1 MRARSISAL
10 GVAVVAAIGGFI
22 GGCEILTGSL
32 DEQCLDGGSEAP
44 VDASVVRV
52 DASVSSD
59 AGSGPEAQASSALAY
74 CDEAWELLM
83 RRLPACY
90 GGDRGYFER
99 LADAYGVSCE
109 AGADAVRTGRYSFTE
124 SKARD
129 CLERM
134 SMVSCP
140 ELTRSGV
147 FAAIWCS
154 DLLVGAVDEGDGC
167 SDSDCRPGLACDL
180 ALLHGTDSVEPIP
193 GTCTIRCVDAGGR
206 QGLGA
211 PCPRGSVDCG
221 PGLLCRA
228 PTEDPAAAPRC
239 LALPR
244 AGERCRS
251 DVPCASGAY
260 CGEAGLCVAV
270 HADGEA
276 CPPELTLGDV
286 CEPGSRCVRGDGG
299 YVCLPDRRIGETCGG
314 NVSPSCGRLAWCD
327 EGTCATL
334 RFVGE
339 ACGPAYSCVR
349 SYCDPSTRRCAASK
363 ADGAPCGDTIL
374 LNECQGYCGAE
385 GTCTSECRP

>member
-10 GVAVVAAIGGFI
+10 GVAAVAAIGGFI

-32 DEQCLDGGSEAP
+32 DEQRLDGGSEAP

-251 DVPCASGAY
+251 TCRVLRARTAARPVSASRSTRTVRRVPRSSPSETSASPDRAASAAMEVMCVCRIGASVRPAAGT
-260 CGEAGLCVAV
+260 CHLRADASRGATKEPAQPSASLVRRAGL
-270 HADGEA
+270 HIRA
-276 CPPELTLGDV
+276 C
-286 CEPGSRCVRGDGG
+286 
-299 YVCLPDRRIGETCGG
+299 DRI
-314 NVSPSCGRLAWCD
+314 A
-327 EGTCATL
+327 
-334 RFVGE
+334 
-339 ACGPAYSCVR
+339 
-349 SYCDPSTRRCAASK
+349 TRRPA
-363 ADGAPCGDTIL
+363 GARRRRRTEHPAEIL
-374 LNECQGYCGAE
+374 SC
-385 GTCTSECRP
+385 